1 MSQKINILVVDDEQ
15 IILDSIRK
23 LLRNED
29 YEIFTVSSVSEG
41 LDAIKKNDI
50 NIVLTD
56 LMMPEIDGLEFMQMI
71 KKDNPKIPVIMITG
85 FATINT
91 ALQAT
96 QLGAFD
102 YIAKPFSK
110 KELLGVLKRATEL
123 VRGFNEVKDSVDTH
137 TPMVEDTI
145 KAVGD
150 NSWMMLEKKGCLRLG
165 VERSFLRPIGKIQ
178 SIYLP
183 AKGDELRQGGAYLQI
198 FSSDMRA
205 HTILSPFS
213 GTVVEVNQKVLDDP
227 NTTLQDPYG
236 DGWLICLTPSRFEAE
251 RELLGL

>member
-1 MSQKINILVVDDEQ
+1 MNKKTNILVVDDEQ
-15 IILDSIRK
+15 IVLDSIHK
-23 LLRNED
+23 LVRNEP
-29 YEIFTVSSVSEG
+29 YTVYTAYSAKEA
-41 LDAIKKNDI
+41 LDELKKTDI
-50 NIVLTD
+50 DIILTD
-56 LMMPEIDGLEFMQMI
+56 LMMPDIDGLEFTQII
-71 KKDNPKIPVIMITG
+71 KKEYPKIPVVMVTG
-85 FATINT
+85 YATINT

-110 KELLGVLKRATEL
+110 KELLGVLKRAAEL
-123 VRGFNEVKDSVDTH
+123 VAGNDYQSGGTDEAAPLRT
-137 TPMVEDTI
+137 DTI

-150 NSWMMLEKKGCLRLG
+150 DSWMMLEEDGNLRLG

-183 AKGDELRQGGAYLQI
+183 SEGDELRQGGAYLQI

-205 HTILSPFS
+205 HTIMSPFS
-213 GTVVEVNQKVLDDP
+213 GNVIEVNQKVLDNP
-227 NTTLQDPYG
+227 NSSLQDPYG
-236 DGWLICLTPSRFEAE
+236 EGWLVRLKPSRFDAE

>member
-23 LLRNED
+23 LLRKED
-29 YEIFTVSSVSEG
+29 YKIFTVSSVNDG
-41 LDAIKKNDI
+41 LEKIKNTDI

-56 LMMPEIDGLEFMQMI
+56 LMMPDIDGLEFMQMI

-96 QLGAFD
+96 QMGAFD

-123 VRGFNEVKDSVDTH
+123 VRGSNEEADFGDGQ
-137 TPMVEDTI
+137 TPMATDTI
-145 KAVGD
+145 KAIGD
-150 NSWMMLEKKGCLRLG
+150 NSWMMLEKSGCIRLG
-165 VERSFLRPIGKIQ
+165 VERSFLRPIGNIQ

-183 AKGDELRQGGAYLQI
+183 AKGDVLRQGGAYLQV
-198 FSSDMRA
+198 FSADMRA

-213 GTVVEVNQKVLDDP
+213 GTVAEVNQKVLDDP
-227 NTTLQDPYG
+227 NSALQDPYG
-236 DGWLICLTPSRFEAE
+236 EGWLVCVTPSRFEAE

>member
-23 LLRNED
+23 LLKHED
-29 YEIFTVSSVSEG
+29 YTIFTVSSVNDG
-41 LDAIKKNDI
+41 LDKIKDSAI

-71 KKDNPKIPVIMITG
+71 KKDNPKIPVIMVTG

-110 KELLGVLKRATEL
+110 KELLGVLRRATEL
-123 VRGFNEVKDSVDTH
+123 VRGNHEKTDATNGQSSLTTDS
-137 TPMVEDTI
+137 I
-145 KAVGD
+145 KTVGD
-150 NSWMMLEKKGCLRLG
+150 NSWMVLEQSGCLRLG
-165 VERSFLRPIGKIQ
+165 VERSFLRPVGNIQ

-183 AKGDELRQGGAYLQI
+183 AKGDQLRQGGAYLQL

-213 GTVVEVNQKVLDDP
+213 GTVTEVNQKVLDDP
-227 NTTLQDPYG
+227 NSALQDPYG
-236 DGWLICLTPSRFEAE
+236 EGWLICLTPSRFEEE